1 MSLDKAYEKAYDKS
15 VTMKQDTF
23 TVSEARKNLYDLVD
37 AVDNQLRSFL
47 IVHKG
52 QPAAV
57 LMPVD
62 EVESW
67 QETLEIM
74 SDKKL
79 VKSIK
84 RGLEDIKAGRVIPL
98 EEVMKKLEL
107 NEDTTVNP
115 GRKRSKKNS

>member
-1 MSLDKAYEKAYDKS
+1 MIA
-15 VTMKQDTF
+15 KQDTF

-47 IVHKG
+47 IIHNG

-57 LMPVD
+57 LMPID

-74 SDKKL
+74 SNKKL
-79 VKSIK
+79 VRDIK
-84 RGLEDIKAGRVIPL
+84 QSEKEIKAGKTIPL
-98 EEVMKKLEL
+98 EKAEKMLGI
-107 NEDTTVNP
+107 NED
-115 GRKRSKKNS
+115 

>member
-1 MSLDKAYEKAYDKS
+1 M
-15 VTMKQDTF
+15 TIQQDTF

-47 IVHKG
+47 IVHNG

-57 LMPVD
+57 LMPID

-74 SDKKL
+74 ADKKL
-79 VKSIK
+79 VKNIK
-84 RGLEDIKAGRVIPL
+84 KGEADIKAGRVVPL
-98 EEVMKKLEL
+98 EEVMKKLGL
-107 NEDTTVNP
+107 NEDTTVNSS
-115 GRKRSKKNS
+115 RKRSKKNT